1 MNRILLFEAMQGFDI
16 ELRIKAINKSRH
28 QELCISLFIDV
39 KQTRKIEDLQSCG
52 INVNRLALGFKNS
65 WKLFVLK
72 VCVLAFKIGLR

>member
-1 MNRILLFEAMQGFDI
+1 MGLV
-16 ELRIKAINKSRH
+16 SRL
-28 QELCISLFIDV
+28 QDLYISLYVYV